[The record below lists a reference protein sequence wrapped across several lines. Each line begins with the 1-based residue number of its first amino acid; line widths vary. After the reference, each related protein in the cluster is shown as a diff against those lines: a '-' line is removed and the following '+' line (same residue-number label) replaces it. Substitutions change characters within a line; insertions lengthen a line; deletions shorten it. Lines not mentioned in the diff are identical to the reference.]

1 MLKKVKLL
9 QGNEACV
16 HGALYAGMNFFAGYP
31 ITPSTEVAEIS
42 SYMLPKIGG
51 KFIQMEDEIASMAA
65 TIGASLTGL
74 KSMTATSGP
83 GFSLKQENI
92 GYAALAEIP
101 CVIVNVQRCGP
112 STGLPTSPAQG
123 DLMQAKWGTHG
134 DHPIIALS
142 PTTVRDTFDLTVKA
156 FNFSEKY
163 RTPVILLLDEVI
175 GHMREKVEIPQ
186 SNELEI
192 YERMKIN
199 IDKKDYKI
207 YDQSTLVPPMANFSD
222 GYRYHVTGLMHD
234 ETGFPTNSTK
244 QTQILMDRLMDKINK
259 NLDDILIYDEYK
271 VEDCEEL
278 FITFG
283 CMSRC
288 TKDAVDYL
296 REQGIK
302 AGLFTVKTVWPFPE
316 DRVKELS
323 SKAKNIYVPELNYG
337 QMVLEVQRVC
347 DSSCNII
354 GINKYNGEIITP
366 DDIIEKVMEVRK
378 CQVAL

>member
-366 DDIIEKVMEVRK
+366 DDIIEKVMEVGK

>member
-354 GINKYNGEIITP
+354 GINKYNGEILTP
-366 DDIIEKVMEVRK
+366 DDIIEKVMEVGK

>member
-123 DLMQAKWGTHG
+123 DLMQTKWGTHG

-366 DDIIEKVMEVRK
+366 DDIIEKVMEVGK

>member
-9 QGNEACV
+9 QGNEACL